1 MCMKH
6 GPVWNLMK
14 GLQEAQKF
22 CQLPASPGVQ
32 GEDSR
37 APTSFRCTTWF
48 SRLPDHAAHWVRM
61 TPAECRLRGA
71 AEEPEHGAGWGRAR
85 GGS

>member
-1 MCMKH
+1 MHETWACLESDEGAPR
-6 GPVWNLMK
+6 GPEV
-14 GLQEAQKF
+14 
-22 CQLPASPGVQ
+22 LPALPGVQ

-48 SRLPDHAAHWVRM
+48 SRLPDHTAHWVRM
-61 TPAECRLRGA
+61 TPAECRLHGA
-71 AEEPEHGAGWGRAR
+71 EEEPERGAGWGRAG